1 MKKVNPT
8 PKQKGQQKK
17 SKPASRAVRNMAYGS
32 IQRAVSAPVSM
43 ASTVRN
49 LQPKIAYNGSNSC
62 CIMHRELIATINH
75 SSAFTTTSF
84 ALNPGLSAT
93 FPWLAP
99 MAAQWEQYRFKK
111 LIFNYVTRTSTTTV
125 GSVLLAPDYDASDSA
140 PTSEVNMASY
150 QDCVE
155 DVPWKNLVCRMNAA
169 SMHVIQQRKYLRTGS
184 IPAGTDV
191 KLYDVGNFFVGTTG
205 GVNTDP
211 IGKLYVEYEVE
222 FFVPQKESATSSGS
236 SFAYTGSNIT
246 STGTFDTLCQTATA
260 IIAAPSAPALGQFTV
275 PRGNWAIF
283 VQLEVNSTGI
293 YTFRLLVDGT
303 ALTSQQRATYANG
316 GTDLVVLTYTAVL
329 SLTASA
335 EVKVQVSGSGGVV
348 YSKQMLLFSA
358 LC

>member
-1 MKKVNPT
+1 MTLT
-8 PKQKGQQKK
+8 PKQKRQQRG
-17 SKPASRAVRNMAYGS
+17 SKPGSAAVRNMAYGS

-49 LQPKIAYNGSNSC
+49 IQPKISYNGSNSC

-75 SSAFTTTSF
+75 SSSFATTSF

-99 MAAQWEQYRFKK
+99 MAAQWEQYKFKK

-140 PTSEVNMASY
+140 PSSEVNMASY

-155 DVPWKNLVCRMNAA
+155 DVPWKNLVCRLNAA
-169 SMHVIQQRKYLRTGS
+169 SMHIIQQRKYLRTGA
-184 IPAGTDV
+184 IPSGTDV

-222 FFVPQKESATSSGS
+222 FYVPQKESSASSGS
-236 SFAYTGSNIT
+236 SFAYTGANFS
-246 STGTFDTLCQTATA
+246 SSGSFDTLCQTATA
-260 IIAAPSAPALGQFTV
+260 IIAAPSAPVGGLFTV
-275 PRGNWAIF
+275 PKGNWAITA
-283 VQLEVNSTGI
+283 QLQTSSNTTYS
-293 YTFRLLVDGT
+293 FRILVDGVSVT
-303 ALTSQQRATYANG
+303 NQECDMVSG
-316 GTDLVVLTYTAVL
+316 GSTGGLNYTAVI

-335 EVKVQVSGSGGVV
+335 DVRIQISAAGGIT
-348 YSKQMLLFSA
+348 YSKQLLLFSA

>member
-1 MKKVNPT
+1 MNST

-17 SKPASRAVRNMAYGS
+17 SKPASRVVRNMAYGS

-62 CIMHRELIATINH
+62 CIIHRELIATINH
-75 SSAFTTTSF
+75 STAFTTNSF

-140 PTSEVNMASY
+140 PSSEVNMASY

-155 DVPWKNLVCRMNAA
+155 DVPWKNLVCRLNSA
-169 SMHVIQQRKYLRTGS
+169 SMHIIQQRKYLRTGA

-222 FFVPQKESATSSGS
+222 FFVPQKESAASSGS
-236 SFAYTGSNIT
+236 SFAYTGANIT
-246 STGTFDTLCQTATA
+246 STGSFDSLCQTATA
-260 IIAAPSAPALGQFTV
+260 IIAAPSAPVGGLFTV
-275 PRGNWAIF
+275 PRGNWAIIA
-283 VQLEVNSTGI
+283 QLETNSNTS
-293 YTFRLLVDGT
+293 YTFRVLVDGVSVSAQERT
-303 ALTSQQRATYANG
+303 FVSG
-316 GTDLVVLTYTAVL
+316 GSAAGLTYTAVI

-335 EVKVQVSGSGGVV
+335 DVRVQINGAGGTT